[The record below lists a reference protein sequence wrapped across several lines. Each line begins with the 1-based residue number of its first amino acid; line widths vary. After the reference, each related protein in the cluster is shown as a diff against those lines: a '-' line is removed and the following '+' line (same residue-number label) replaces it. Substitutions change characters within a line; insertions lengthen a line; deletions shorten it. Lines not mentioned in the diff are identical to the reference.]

1 MIDRLPLQLMMP
13 VAVLLAAYLAVPYVS
28 ALPVSLSGLGQ
39 SAPYIVIA
47 LGSALSIAFQR
58 GRALF
63 ALLALGAAQLAR
75 HVYLQPGAPPV
86 HAYTAFAC
94 ICILVPA
101 NLAVL
106 SVLRER
112 GVWSAHG
119 MGRLAILL
127 AQVALVMLLVRTS
140 KAGFAAAAY
149 VTLIDTRVLATS
161 PIPQSGL
168 LFATTSLAVAVGA
181 WLIRRSGLEL
191 GLAGAIL
198 AFGIAAHNITSPNAF
213 EIYIAAAAVILMTAV
228 LQDTFRMAFRDE
240 LTGLPSRRALNER
253 LGRLPRRYTVAMVDV
268 DRFKGLNDRF
278 GHDVGDQVLKL
289 VATRLARVAGG
300 GKVYRYGG
308 EEFTV
313 LFPGK
318 TVDQALPYLEDLR
331 EDIAQYK
338 LSLRDPARSEAPAG
352 MSKRRGQGGA
362 GRPVS
367 VTISIGVADKVDRS
381 VKPEDVIHAAD
392 KALYRAKNR
401 GRNQVSL

>member
-13 VAVLLAAYLAVPYVS
+13 VVVLLAAYLAVPYVS
-28 ALPVSLSGLGQ
+28 ALPTSLSGLGQ
-39 SAPYIVIA
+39 AAPYFMIA
-47 LGSALSIAFQR
+47 LGIALSIAFQR

-75 HVYLQPGAPPV
+75 HAYLTPGAAPV
-86 HAYTAFAC
+86 HAYTVFAC
-94 ICILVPA
+94 ICMLVPL
-101 NLAVL
+101 NLAAL
-106 SVLRER
+106 SLLRER
-112 GVWSAHG
+112 GVFNAYG
-119 MGRLAILL
+119 IGRLAVLL
-127 AQVALVMLLVRTS
+127 AQVVFVIVLARAS
-140 KAGFAAAAY
+140 KPAFASAAY
-149 VTLIDTRVLATS
+149 ATLLDTRLFATS

-168 LFATTSLAVAVGA
+168 LVITVSLAIAAGI
-181 WLIRRSGLEL
+181 WLLRRSSLEL

-198 AFGIAAHNITSPNAF
+198 AFGIAAHSVTSPNAF
-213 EIYIAAAAVILMTAV
+213 EIYIAAGGLILMGAV

-240 LTGLPSRRALNER
+240 LTGLPSRRALSER

-289 VATRLARVAGG
+289 VASRLARVAGG

-318 TVDQALPYLEDLR
+318 TVDQALPYLESLR

-338 LSLRDPARSEAPAG
+338 LSLRDPRRSEQPDA
-352 MSKRRGQGGA
+352 SKRRRGEGGV

-367 VTISIGVADKVDRS
+367 VTISIGVADKTERG
-381 VKPEDVIHAAD
+381 VKPEEVVQAAD